1 MRSLSYLLLVLLL
14 TLAAAASAQSAPVLE
29 SGLVDRTIQPPVE
42 LRNLGILK
50 DELRQYHDC
59 TGSFGCYTQDLESQA
74 ERAQSALAARL
85 RVRRPGERLGIVFDI
100 DETVLSNWPELKLL
114 DFGFNLKA
122 DDAWERSEKAEAI
135 PGSVALYKQAV
146 ASGVAVFFI
155 TGRKEEMREVTAAN
169 LKAQGM
175 TEWTSLVLRSPIEE
189 KQTALMFKASER
201 QKIVAEGYTLIMSIG
216 DQWSDLNG
224 EPRAEVSVKLPN
236 PFYFIP

>member
-1 MRSLSYLLLVLLL
+1 M
-14 TLAAAASAQSAPVLE
+14 ASVIE

-59 TGSFGCYTQDLESQA
+59 TGSFGCYTQDLEAQT
-74 ERAQSALAARL
+74 ERAQATLAARL

-114 DFGFNLKA
+114 DFGFNLAA

-146 ASGVAVFFI
+146 ASGIAVFFI
-155 TGRKEEMREVTAAN
+155 TGRKEAMRDVTAAN
-169 LKAQGM
+169 LKAQEM
-175 TEWTSLVLRSPIEE
+175 TEWTSLVLRSPAEE
-189 KQTALMFKASER
+189 KETAVVYKSSER
-201 QKIVAEGYTLIMSIG
+201 RKMVVEGYTLIMSIG

-224 EPRAEVSVKLPN
+224 EPRAETSVKLPN
-236 PFYFIP
+236 PFYYIP